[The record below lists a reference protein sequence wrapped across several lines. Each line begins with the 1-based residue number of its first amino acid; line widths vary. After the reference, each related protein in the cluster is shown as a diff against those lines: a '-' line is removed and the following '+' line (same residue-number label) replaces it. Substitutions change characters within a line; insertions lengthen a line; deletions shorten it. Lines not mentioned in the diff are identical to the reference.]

1 MNKKTIF
8 ALLTTIAILSNV
20 SAAERPERP
29 TASTADRPEINGS
42 TTDEIAVRPE
52 RPKRPNVEKPEIERP
67 EVPGEVTQAAA
78 KVIKHTKAEL
88 DRIKEALKRLRE
100 NNRDLTDEQVERIKE
115 RLLERAKQVVRR
127 AKSAKERIEELR
139 DNLGNRDELLEKAK
153 EKRDARQDEA
163 KAKTSRDR
171 E

>member
-1 MNKKTIF
+1 MKKNTIL
-8 ALLTTIAILSNV
+8 ALLTTIAISS
-20 SAAERPERP
+20 SALAADRPERP
-29 TASTADRPEINGS
+29 TRPTVERPEANGS
-42 TTDEIAVRPE
+42 TTDEVAVRPE
-52 RPKRPNVEKPEIERP
+52 RPERPNIEKPEIERP
-67 EVPGEVTQAAA
+67 EVPGDVTKAAA
-78 KVIKHTKAEL
+78 KVIKHTRAEL

-127 AKSAKERIEELR
+127 AKSAKERIEELK
-139 DNLGNRDELLEKAK
+139 DNLGNREALLEKAK
-153 EKRDARQDEA
+153 EKRDARQDAA